1 MFSQPL
7 KTRLHEYEHNSTLQN
22 IDNSNKV
29 DSYFYYDLTRF
40 TLEIIDE
47 LINKSL
53 WPQKMSFPKC
63 GKHLNDEQKHE
74 RSVIE
79 LAKELSIEAL
89 YGMFGRFVF
98 DSYKFGNNYQEIS
111 MRINKVVL
119 SADSPNKNT
128 KIAEWE
134 YEGHTGSIMFTA
146 AQEAADKKSASG
158 VPHYDIVTIVVS
170 IALNIKQTLIL
181 KVNNNLKY
189 NFFFSKFKKFFFT
202 KS

>member
-7 KTRLHEYEHNSTLQN
+7 KSRLHEYEHNSTLLN

-40 TLEIIDE
+40 TLEMIDE
-47 LINKSL
+47 LINKSS
-53 WPQKMSFPKC
+53 WPEKMTFPKC
-63 GKHLNDEQKHE
+63 GKHLNDEQKQE
-74 RSVIE
+74 RAAIE
-79 LAKELSIEAL
+79 LATELSIEAL

-111 MRINKVVL
+111 MRINKVVM

-134 YEGHTGSIMFTA
+134 YEGHAGTIMFTA
-146 AQEAADKKSASG
+146 AQESSDMPSG
-158 VPHYDIVTIVVS
+158 IPHYDIVTIVVS
-170 IALNIKQTLIL
+170 IEL
-181 KVNNNLKY
+181 KSNL
-189 NFFFSKFKKFFFT
+189 SCI
-202 KS
+202 

>member
-22 IDNSNKV
+22 MDNSNKV

-40 TLEIIDE
+40 TLEIIDG

-53 WPQKMSFPKC
+53 WPQNMSFPKC

-98 DSYKFGNNYQEIS
+98 DSYKFGNNYQELS

-134 YEGHTGSIMFTA
+134 YEGHIGSIMFTA
-146 AQEAADKKSASG
+146 AQEEAAKKIASG
-158 VPHYDIVTIVVS
+158 IPHYDIVTIVVS
-170 IALNIKQTLIL
+170 IALN
-181 KVNNNLKY
+181 
-189 NFFFSKFKKFFFT
+189 KFFFT